1 MSDLP
6 MFSCVR
12 RTIRRICSRISD
24 SSPVCK
30 GLGARTADLGGFT
43 TDMSGGE
50 PRNSAVCSEGG
61 WHHLVL
67 VSCAENHREQSVATD
82 S

>member
-12 RTIRRICSRISD
+12 RTIRRIRSRISY

-43 TDMSGGE
+43 TDTLAE
-50 PRNSAVCSEGG
+50 NPEIPRYVLRDGVTIS
-61 WHHLVL
+61 VL
-67 VSCAENHREQSVATD
+67 VGCAENRRE
-82 S
+82 